1 MKKLSLLFLATLLL
15 LGIVA
20 GCSKDDKA
28 TENTAAK
35 STEQQATKSDKE
47 EQTTDTAWPRT
58 ITDAADN
65 EITLEAKPTKVAV
78 LHPLY
83 MDYLFALEETP
94 YASTSAAE
102 SLEDYE
108 TLAPFKEEEVIDLG
122 SGREANLEMIAQ
134 AQPDIIIAFKGQV
147 DKNYDSLVKI
157 APVIQI
163 DYTDTWQNT
172 TRFIAALVGKESL
185 ADEYIAET
193 EELVNETRTKLGDK
207 MDKTF
212 AVLRADGKDFIA
224 QGSKNAVYYKEDS
237 FGLKAPELYPE
248 EAEAL
253 SLEGLGEMN
262 PDYIIVQ
269 HDEKVAEATIAN
281 VASLQTWQSLDAVK
295 NNHVYIYN
303 GSLNSASI
311 LAVRVIAQKLM
322 DIED

>member
-108 TLAPFKEEEVIDLG
+108 TLAPFKEKEVIDLG

-134 AQPDIIIAFKGQV
+134 AHPDIIIAFKGQV

-172 TRFIAALVGKESL
+172 TRFIAGLVGKESL